1 MMRTVAA
8 VAMLTGLCACAPRY
22 LQSSTAPDTG
32 LYQLER
38 ILVLPVTAD
47 DEARG
52 ADAYRSGV
60 VAAGAEATVTDA
72 LYGALLQET
81 AFELAD
87 RPLVERALA
96 DRPAPPSDLPALQ
109 ALARSLQ
116 ADALLRGVVS
126 VYREREGSHVGV
138 ERPAAVGIDLWL
150 IAARDGR
157 TLWHGRYYETQQSMT
172 EELRTVSLYLKRGTR
187 WLTAAELAK
196 YAVGELVKTL
206 PRPHRPAEAATA
218 AP

>member
-1 MMRTVAA
+1 VIRTVAVVA
-8 VAMLTGLCACAPRY
+8 VLTGLCACAPRY
-22 LQSSTAPDTG
+22 LHSTTAPDAA
-32 LYQLER
+32 LYGLER
-38 ILVLPVTAD
+38 LLVMPVTAD
-47 DEARG
+47 AEARG
-52 ADAYRSGV
+52 ADAYRTGV

-81 AFELAD
+81 AFEL
-87 RPLVERALA
+87 VERALA
-96 DRPAPPSDLPALQ
+96 ERPAPPSDLPALQ
-109 ALARSLQ
+109 ALARALK
-116 ADALLRGVVS
+116 ADAVLRGVVS
-126 VYREREGSHVGV
+126 AYREREGSHVGV

-206 PRPHRPAEAATA
+206 PRPHAERAAEG
-218 AP
+218 PK